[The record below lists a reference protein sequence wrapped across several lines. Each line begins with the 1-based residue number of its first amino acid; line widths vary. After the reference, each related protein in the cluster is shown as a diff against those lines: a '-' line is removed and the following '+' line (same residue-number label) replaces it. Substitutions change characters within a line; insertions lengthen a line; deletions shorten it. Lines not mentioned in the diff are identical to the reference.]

1 MVGEEGSSLPRK
13 MVMEM
18 ERVEGEEGSGGQQ
31 AQLWKGWR
39 KSFLLFGDLMLQLD
53 RVEIDIN

>member
-18 ERVEGEEGSGGQQ
+18 VGEEGSEQDQVGQ
-31 AQLWKGWR
+31 GWR
-39 KSFLLFGDLMLQLD
+39 KSFLLFGD
-53 RVEIDIN
+53 